1 MAKDLFEKHFRP
13 AILEAC
19 PSAPGINQTSVNFVE
34 IIHNK
39 LMDIPAAMTNFASL
53 ANCLFIGAHTE
64 VSMVPLFAQANLST
78 GLTSGS
84 VAARRYPR
92 MRLHKVAPIP
102 VPLVSDGVLRSLV
115 MSLGA
120 SEAKQSRLSIIL
132 GTGYEA
138 FHVEFFATKFPGS
151 VQLYRLKPGAEYDL
165 ITRLQFKTTETFLLA
180 CKPEEAEVFL
190 SVAFINRLL
199 HPTYRWFLFN
209 MLLVE
214 RNNFG
219 GYVIVSKNI
228 TSMEFGPIS
237 TAIKN
242 GLTTTRSVYLFDLL
256 TVWSVYL
263 KNILCNE
270 ASRVNRTVEGLTGSF
285 SLGPDGTVTRKF
297 WRMHF
302 YKGLG
307 DQRERIG
314 NWSSSGDFFFLPAT
328 PRIPTDEVLKQEL
341 NLNVFRVVT
350 VLSPPFV
357 QFRKGYENRT
367 DVPLYNRLEGFAV
380 DMCKKILMK
389 MSLNSVEFFLQPDGI
404 FGSYDPVK
412 GWSGMVATLML
423 NDADMACASMSD
435 TELRRGVVKFTQ
447 PILFNQLSIL
457 YSKPE
462 VNPVELLFEFLSPL
476 HLYTWLA
483 LLGSG
488 FASGLVLAVLHR
500 ISRNEQRL
508 SLYEAIYVALGTM
521 IQGVKTATPDRPSAK
536 LVTVVF
542 WLFVFLF
549 LIIYV
554 SNYAVKRTLKHIQ
567 TEIRGLESLQIQ
579 EAYEYGTLYDSVYLG
594 FMKKSIDPLVSTTYQ
609 YIADNPE
616 RTQPRNISQALSLV
630 NTGKFAFLYSNVL
643 NEYYAKMGC
652 GLKVVGS
659 FGQETMNLGLP
670 SSIEY
675 DDLINKIIDRLI
687 SSGERDQLYKK
698 YANPP
703 ESDLPDCTNK
713 TLPYAIRDWIP
724 KESENVGT
732 RRSAVNL
739 NHTLGI
745 TIINLVG
752 CLLTLLL
759 AALELAFQTYRER
772 LRRLRDDMLK
782 DLSLRMESANAAA
795 SGDDLMESNV

>member
-1 MAKDLFEKHFRP
+1 LLWNEEGTAALAKDLFEKKFRP

-19 PSAPGINQTSVNFVE
+19 PSAPGINQTSVEFVE

-39 LMDIPAAMTNFASL
+39 LMDIPAAMTSQL
-53 ANCLFIGAHTE
+53 VDRPDPGLCCCP
-64 VSMVPLFAQANLST
+64 PLS
-78 GLTSGS
+78 
-84 VAARRYPR
+84 R

-102 VPLVSDGVLRSLV
+102 VSLVSDGVLRSLV

-138 FHVEFFATKFPGS
+138 FHVEIFATKFPGS

-209 MLLVE
+209 M
-214 RNNFG
+214 
-219 GYVIVSKNI
+219 
-228 TSMEFGPIS
+228 
-237 TAIKN
+237 
-242 GLTTTRSVYLFDLL
+242 
-256 TVWSVYL
+256 
-263 KNILCNE
+263 
-270 ASRVNRTVEGLTGSF
+270 ASEVNRTVEGLTGSF

-314 NWSSSGDFFFLPAT
+314 NWSSSGDFFFVPAK

-380 DMCKKILMK
+380 DMCKKILMN

-521 IQGVKTATPDRPSAK
+521 IQGVKTTTPDRPSAK

-594 FMKKSIDPLVSTTYQ
+594 FMKNSIDPLVSAAYQ

-759 AALELAFQTYRER
+759 AALELAFQTYRQR

-795 SGDDLMESNV
+795 AGDDLMESNV